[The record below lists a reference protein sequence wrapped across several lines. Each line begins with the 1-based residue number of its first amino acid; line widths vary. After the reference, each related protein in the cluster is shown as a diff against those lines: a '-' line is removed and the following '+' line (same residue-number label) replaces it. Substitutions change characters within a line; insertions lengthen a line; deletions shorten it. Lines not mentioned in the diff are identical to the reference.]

1 MPSHYT
7 HYFFGRQ
14 VLAALPP
21 SLREETAAHADA
33 YSAGLQ
39 GPDLFFYYHPLRK
52 NPVRREGVA
61 IHHRSGLK
69 FFLPARE
76 ILEQEDSPDRRSYIA
91 GFLCH
96 YMLDSICHPVIDG
109 PMARQG
115 LAHFTVEGE
124 LDRLC
129 MAEDGRDP
137 IADDPLPWLHPSPR
151 LAQAIAP
158 FYPGI
163 SPGAVEEAL
172 RGMKRIVP
180 LTRVRSKRALP
191 LLALRLTPFYQAYA
205 GVFLTP
211 VPAAGYGESVHQLRE
226 MLDQAVAPTVVQ
238 ILEFF
243 RGLSTHLPLDSRLN
257 LTFGGTEDE

>member
-1 MPSHYT
+1 MPSHYA
-7 HYFFGRQ
+7 HYVFGRQ
-14 VLAALPP
+14 VLAALPL
-21 SLREETAAHADA
+21 SLREEAEGHADA
-33 YSAGLQ
+33 YNAGLQ

-76 ILEQEDSPDRRSYIA
+76 ILEQENTPDRRSYMA

-129 MAEDGRDP
+129 MSEDGRHP
-137 IADDPLPWLHPSPR
+137 ITDDSLPWLHPSAR
-151 LAQAIAP
+151 LSQAIAP

-163 SPGAVEEAL
+163 SRQAVMDAL
-172 RGMKRIVP
+172 NGMKRIVP
-180 LTRVRSKRALP
+180 LTRVKSKWALP
-191 LLALRLTPFYQAYA
+191 LLALRLTPFYQA
-205 GVFLTP
+205 
-211 VPAAGYGESVHQLRE
+211 
-226 MLDQAVAPTVVQ
+226 
-238 ILEFF
+238 
-243 RGLSTHLPLDSRLN
+243 
-257 LTFGGTEDE
+257 